1 MDYWISYI
9 AYLFDINFKE
19 TFQIIKEN
27 NFVNRIIDRIPYSNP
42 DTRKKMERIRQLVN
56 DYIDLH
62 TKGI

>member
-1 MDYWISYI
+1 M
-9 AYLFDINFKE
+9 
-19 TFQIIKEN
+19 FQIIKEN

>member
-27 NFVNRIIDRIPYSNP
+27 NFVNRIIDRIPYSNL
-42 DTRKKMERIRQLVN
+42 DTRKKMEQIRQLVN

-62 TKGI
+62 AKGN